1 MPTAVE
7 NIDSEVTERNLDAIR
22 APLNTSVSI
31 DSTLSKHGFEL
42 DTVQMVS
49 KDTGLESLTLSNEI
63 QNGVEYP
70 DAETKLQSK
79 RENSPGDH
87 MGFFCIYIFCFFN
100 ILVTPEAT
108 LLIYWFIFI

>member
-7 NIDSEVTERNLDAIR
+7 NIDYEVTEPNLDAVR

-31 DSTLSKHGFEL
+31 DSTLSKHGLEL
-42 DTVQMVS
+42 DTVQMVP

-63 QNGVEYP
+63 QNTVGYP
-70 DAETKLQSK
+70 DAETRLQSK

-87 MGFFCIYIFCFFN
+87 MVFFAYISFAF
-100 ILVTPEAT
+100 
-108 LLIYWFIFI
+108 LIIF